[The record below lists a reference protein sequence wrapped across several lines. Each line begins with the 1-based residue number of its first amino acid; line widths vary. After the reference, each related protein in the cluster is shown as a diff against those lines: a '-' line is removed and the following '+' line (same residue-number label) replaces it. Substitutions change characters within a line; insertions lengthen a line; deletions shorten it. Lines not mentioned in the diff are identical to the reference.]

1 MNGNRVSTAPKSG
14 GRLTAD
20 RSNLERFDSDRSEP
34 DPFGPDRS
42 NPDRARA
49 DLSGTD
55 HPRIARPRTFDG
67 AGLFSLNK
75 RTWWLVLVLLAV
87 HGWAAVGT
95 EFSPTRFARLGNSV
109 ELLRRWWPP
118 QWSLLGD
125 TAAAALT
132 TLQIALMGTTLAVML
147 AMPLAFLAA
156 RNTAPSPWLYNAV
169 RSLLTM
175 LRGIPEIVI
184 ALVLVPT
191 VGLGPFPGVMALLI
205 HNVGVLGKMI
215 SELIESAPVGPQ
227 EAVVAAGGGR
237 GHVTMFGILPQ
248 IMPETLSQAFYR
260 LEVNV
265 RASLVLG
272 FIGAGGLGHELFLS
286 FRIMRYQEVILQVAA
301 ILLMISLVDYV
312 SAFVRRRVM

>member
-1 MNGNRVSTAPKSG
+1 MKSSP
-14 GRLTAD
+14 L
-20 RSNLERFDSDRSEP
+20 RSDS
-34 DPFGPDRS
+34 
-42 NPDRARA
+42 
-49 DLSGTD
+49 
-55 HPRIARPRTFDG
+55 PRRPRSVDG
-67 AGLFSLNK
+67 AGLFTLNK
-75 RTWWLVLVLLAV
+75 RAWWIVLLLLAL
-87 HGWAAVGT
+87 HAWAAVGT
-95 EFSPTRFARLGNSV
+95 EFNVARLARLGNSI

-118 QWSLLGD
+118 EWSLLAP
-125 TAAAALT
+125 TAEAAIV
-132 TLQIALMGTTLAVML
+132 TLQIALMGTTAAVLLAV
-147 AMPLAFLAA
+147 PLAFLAA
-156 RNTAPSPWLYNAV
+156 RNTAPSPWLYNGV
-169 RSLLTM
+169 RSLLTA

-191 VGLGPFPGVMALLI
+191 VGLGPFPGVMALLV

-215 SELIESAPVGPQ
+215 SELIESAPTGPQ
-227 EAVVAAGGGR
+227 EAVLAAGGSR

-286 FRIMRYQEVILQVAA
+286 FRIMRYQEVIIQVAA

-312 SAFVRRRVM
+312 SAFVRKRVM

>member
-1 MNGNRVSTAPKSG
+1 MKSSP
-14 GRLTAD
+14 L
-20 RSNLERFDSDRSEP
+20 RSDS
-34 DPFGPDRS
+34 
-42 NPDRARA
+42 
-49 DLSGTD
+49 
-55 HPRIARPRTFDG
+55 PRRPRSAVG
-67 AGLFSLNK
+67 AGLLAFNERARWQELLLSALHACAARGTQLNVA
-75 RTWWLVLVLLAV
+75 RL
-87 HGWAAVGT
+87 
-95 EFSPTRFARLGNSV
+95 ARLGNSI

-118 QWSLLGD
+118 EGSLLAP
-125 TAAAALT
+125 TAEAAIV
-132 TLQIALMGTTLAVML
+132 TLQIALMGTTVAVL
-147 AMPLAFLAA
+147 VAVPLAFLAA
-156 RNTAPSPWLYNAV
+156 RNTAPSPWLYNGV
-169 RSLLTM
+169 RSFLTA

-215 SELIESAPVGPQ
+215 SELIESSPRGPQ
-227 EAVVAAGGGR
+227 EAVIAAGGDR
-237 GHVTMFGILPQ
+237 GHVTLFGILPQ
-248 IMPETLSQAFYR
+248 IMPDTLSQAFYR

-286 FRIMRYQEVILQVAA
+286 FRIMRYQEVIVQVAA